1 MNKTSRLVTST
12 LLLSACGLSTAAPLT
27 LADAQQLAGAAAK
40 SCAASGREI
49 AVAVLDA
56 GAQSLLL
63 QRGAGVGPHNLE
75 AARRKAY
82 TALSTKS
89 STLALGRNARSNPDT
104 VNLAQLPELLLLGG
118 GLPLWQGT
126 ALIGA
131 VAVAGGGGP
140 EGDDACALAAV
151 KAGGFGITAAERP

>member
-1 MNKTSRLVTST
+1 MHKTRHFALAA
-12 LLLSACGLSTAAPLT
+12 LLLGACGLSAAAPLT
-27 LADAQQLAGAAAK
+27 LNEAQQLTGAAARA
-40 SCAASGREI
+40 CAADGREI

-56 GAQSLLL
+56 GAQGLLL
-63 QRGAGVGPHNLE
+63 QRGASVGPHNLE

-89 STLALGRNARSNPDT
+89 STLALGRSARSHPDT

-118 GLPLWQGT
+118 GLPLWREG
-126 ALIGA
+126 ALVGA

-140 EGDDACALAAV
+140 EKDEACALAAL
-151 KAGGFGITAAERP
+151 KAGGFSSTASERP